1 MESGAINIPSAGAA
15 ARLDRRHQRSLGE
28 WLRTAR
34 ADPAELDAAG
44 LLALAAFLLLVLSG
58 RAIDL
63 LPSPARMALVLAWP
77 VVAVGFLL
85 TRRVGIVIAYVILGG
100 LLLRWVDFPGTGSD
114 HLAATAEGI
123 DVLLGGGNPYDH
135 VYLDTRPPGQPVSQ
149 PPGEFLVHLPGFLWA
164 GVYGVMFTQL
174 ALAAGLMAAA
184 AFFASRVSWLAGLPA
199 LALYAGLPNL
209 IFLNIDGSNDTGTGV
224 LLTAGIVG
232 LAGALHAGAPPRGL
246 RAAGLLLALAMS
258 TKQTTLLVGV
268 VLCLFVWQRLGP
280 RGLLQYAGA
289 GLALLG
295 ALSVPFLLA
304 DPGAYLTGILK
315 FIGAHEDIYG
325 WNIWVFA
332 QGMGWPVLDEGP
344 VALLALATTGAA
356 LLAVSQRPFGALAWA
371 VLASV
376 IVTLTL
382 LLTARWTTFAYFA
395 MVAPLLLAM
404 PMLAVWERRWPPPD
418 SEPATE
424 PMGAARQQA
433 R

>member
-1 MESGAINIPSAGAA
+1 MQLILGSIA
-15 ARLDRRHQRSLGE
+15 LTVHRRSDQSIGE
-28 WLRTAR
+28 WLRSAR
-34 ADPAELDAAG
+34 ADPAELDAGA

-77 VVAVGFLL
+77 FVAVGFLL

-123 DVLLGGGNPYDH
+123 EVLLGGGNPYDH
-135 VYLDTRPPGQPVSQ
+135 LYLDTRPPGQPVSQ

-174 ALAAGLMAAA
+174 VLSAGLMAAA
-184 AFFASRVSWLAGLPA
+184 AFFASRISWLAGLPA
-199 LALYAGLPNL
+199 VALYAGLPNL

-224 LLTAGIVG
+224 LLTAGVVG
-232 LAGALHAGAPPRGL
+232 LAGALHVGASPRAL
-246 RAAGLLLALAMS
+246 RAAGLVLALAMS

-268 VLCLFVWQRLGP
+268 VLCMFVWQRLGP
-280 RGLLQYAGA
+280 RGLLHYAGA
-289 GLALLG
+289 GLALLA

-304 DPGAYLTGILK
+304 GPGEYLAGILK

-332 QGMGWPVLDEGP
+332 QGLGWPILDEGP
-344 VALLALATTGAA
+344 VALLTLATTGAA
-356 LLAVSQRPFGALAWA
+356 LLAVTRRPFGALAPA
-371 VLASV
+371 VLAAV
-376 IVTLTL
+376 LVTLVL

-395 MVAPLLLAM
+395 MVAPLLLAL
-404 PMLAVWERRWPPPD
+404 PMLAVWERRWSPPEP
-418 SEPATE
+418 EPATG
-424 PMGAARQQA
+424 PMVAIPEQA
-433 R
+433 H